1 MIVPNPEA
9 AYDLCSD
16 YIPDCLNSDDHQSD
30 VGYRGMD
37 EDDIINRE
45 GLTPLEYLEITER
58 FIPDNETVP
67 AVRNETVRKKLFFP
81 YLISYFRFTIF
92 MWSQNTD
99 IQITRGKAR
108 GWNANWGWIW
118 LDREG
123 LTLLEYLEITE
134 RFIPDNETVP
144 AVRNETVRKKI
155 CFSLIQFHMK
165 L

>member
-67 AVRNETVRKKLFFP
+67 VVRNETVRKKYFFP
-81 YLISYFRFTIF
+81 YLISYFGFTIC
-92 MWSQNTD
+92 M
-99 IQITRGKAR
+99 
-108 GWNANWGWIW
+108 
-118 LDREG
+118 
-123 LTLLEYLEITE
+123 
-134 RFIPDNETVP
+134 
-144 AVRNETVRKKI
+144 
-155 CFSLIQFHMK
+155 
-165 L
+165 